1 MIQVLHRA
9 LNILELLAE
18 STKSEIS
25 LSEIADTL
33 HLNHS
38 TCANILKTLV
48 NRNYVEQVKFKG
60 NYRLGYMAHQ
70 LANFNPY
77 DTRLLNVSKL
87 PLDVLMNEIN
97 ETIILSKIK
106 NDKRILLKE
115 INCTHEVHVKTS
127 RESSAYKAT
136 TGRIILAHYSPK
148 EFEDFFQRVGLPSK
162 EEWPEV
168 ETKLDLIKFLKE
180 IRKDQFAFSHN
191 NHVIGLATPIYI
203 NNKIYASLGIYL
215 PDIRFGVSEKVKM
228 INALKQTTNTINNEL
243 KSITRPTTSL

>member
-1 MIQVLHRA
+1 M
-9 LNILELLAE
+9 ELLAE
-18 STKSEIS
+18 NPKSEIG

-33 HLNHS
+33 HLKHS

-60 NYRLGYMAHQ
+60 NYRLGYMAQQ

-77 DTRLLNVSKL
+77 DTRLINVSKL
-87 PLDVLMNEIN
+87 PVEILMNEIN

-106 NDKRILLKE
+106 NDKRILIKE
-115 INCTHEVHVKTS
+115 INCNHEVFVKTS
-127 RESSAYKAT
+127 KESSVYKAT
-136 TGRIILAHYSPK
+136 TGRMILAHYSPR
-148 EFEDFFQRVGLPSK
+148 EFESFFQRVGLPSK

-168 ETKLDLIKFLKE
+168 ENKSDLIDYLTE
-180 IRKDQFAFSHN
+180 IRRDQFAFSHN
-191 NHVIGLATPIYI
+191 NHVVGLATPIYI

-215 PDIRFGVSEKVKM
+215 PDIRFGEPEKSKM

-243 KSITRPTTSL
+243 MFAH

>member
-1 MIQVLHRA
+1 MIQVIHRA

-18 STKSEIS
+18 NTKSDVS

-48 NRNYVEQVKFKG
+48 NRDYVEQVKFKG

-70 LANFNPY
+70 LANSNPY
-77 DTRLLNVSKL
+77 DTRLINVSKL
-87 PLDVLMNEIN
+87 PLEILMNEIN
-97 ETIILSKIK
+97 ETIILSKIQ
-106 NDKRILLKE
+106 NDKRVLLKE
-115 INCTHEVHVKTS
+115 INCNHEVQVKTS
-127 RESSAYKAT
+127 SESSVYKAT
-136 TGRIILAHYSPK
+136 TGRVILAHYSPK

-168 ETKLDLIKFLKE
+168 ETKLDLVKLLND

-215 PDIRFGVSEKVKM
+215 PDIRFGASEKVNM
-228 INALKQTTNTINNEL
+228 INALKRTANTINNEL
-243 KSITRPTTSL
+243 KLIH

>member
-1 MIQVLHRA
+1 MIQVIHRA

-18 STKSEIS
+18 NPKSEIG

-33 HLNHS
+33 HLKHS

-60 NYRLGYMAHQ
+60 NYRLGYMAQQ

-77 DTRLLNVSKL
+77 DTRLINVSKL
-87 PLDVLMNEIN
+87 PVEILMNEIN

-106 NDKRILLKE
+106 NDKRILIKE
-115 INCTHEVHVKTS
+115 INCNQEVFVKTS
-127 RESSAYKAT
+127 KESSVYKAT
-136 TGRIILAHYSPK
+136 TGRMILAHYSPR
-148 EFEDFFQRVGLPSK
+148 EFESFFQRVGLPSK

-168 ETKLDLIKFLKE
+168 ESKSDLIDYLTE
-180 IRKDQFAFSHN
+180 IRRDQFAFSHN
-191 NHVIGLATPIYI
+191 NHVVGLATPIYI

-215 PDIRFGVSEKVKM
+215 PDIRFGEPEKSKM
-228 INALKQTTNTINNEL
+228 INALKQTTATINNEL
-243 KSITRPTTSL
+243 KFAH

>member
-1 MIQVLHRA
+1 MVQVIHRA

-18 STKSEIS
+18 NPKSEIG
-25 LSEIADTL
+25 LSEIANTL
-33 HLNHS
+33 HLKHS

-60 NYRLGYMAHQ
+60 NYRLGYMAQQ

-87 PLDVLMNEIN
+87 PLEILMNEIN
-97 ETIILSKIK
+97 ETIILSRIK
-106 NDKRILLKE
+106 NDKRVLIKE
-115 INCTHEVHVKTS
+115 IDCTHEVFVKTS
-127 RESSAYKAT
+127 KEASVYKAT
-136 TGRIILAHYSPK
+136 TGRMILAHYSPR
-148 EFEDFFQRVGLPSK
+148 EFESFFQRAGLPSK

-168 ETKLDLIKFLKE
+168 EKKSDLINFLTE
-180 IRKDQFAFSHN
+180 IRREQFAFSHN

-215 PDIRFGVSEKVKM
+215 PDIRFGESEKSKM
-228 INALKQTTNTINNEL
+228 INALKQATHTINNEL
-243 KSITRPTTSL
+243 KRMH

>member
-1 MIQVLHRA
+1 MIQVIHRA

-18 STKSEIS
+18 NPKSEIG

-33 HLNHS
+33 HLKHS

-60 NYRLGYMAHQ
+60 NYRLGYMAQQ

-77 DTRLLNVSKL
+77 DTRLINVSKL
-87 PLDVLMNEIN
+87 PVEILMNEIN

-106 NDKRILLKE
+106 NDKRILIKE
-115 INCTHEVHVKTS
+115 INCNHEVFVKTS
-127 RESSAYKAT
+127 KESSVYKAT
-136 TGRIILAHYSPK
+136 TGRMILAHYSPR
-148 EFEDFFQRVGLPSK
+148 EFESFFQRVGLPSK

-168 ETKLDLIKFLKE
+168 ESKSDLIDYLTE
-180 IRKDQFAFSHN
+180 IRRDQFAFSHN
-191 NHVIGLATPIYI
+191 NHVVGLATPIYI

-215 PDIRFGVSEKVKM
+215 PDIRFGEPEKSKM
-228 INALKQTTNTINNEL
+228 INALKQTTATINNEL
-243 KSITRPTTSL
+243 KFAH